1 LKERTFFLLGQL
13 NDYQGYTQNAFTA
26 FDRVSDYYFNY
37 EIQFEAQKK
46 KADVARQLGLVDEA
60 YSVLA
65 DMVKDDKNT
74 EYVADLRLELG
85 LTELQRNRPEKAET
99 IFLDLLRDQQF
110 PAEARTKA
118 LTYYALADIYRFNNN
133 NFSLAAAYYDS
144 AARINVPSENLPEY
158 YNAQEL
164 SASFGEYAR
173 LKSNIQLEDSL
184 LYLGSL
190 EPAQFDSVIQIIQQ
204 KQQAEL
210 ERLQQEQED
219 RANTLVTI
227 DRESNTGPNSAS
239 NSGFLNELDQRVSA
253 DASQQFNALWM
264 GRSLTDYWRFESL
277 ARNSITQDSSA
288 VESSNEENAT
298 IQLQKKYTIDISAI
312 PFDPADKDSA
322 YERLSTYYYG
332 IGNLFFLNLN
342 DTDSAEYYF
351 SKVWAEHPQSKV
363 APVSLYSLAEIA
375 STRDQIN
382 RAKELGEIIV
392 QNFPNTVYAKRTAER
407 FSIPMVQDSSA
418 QPSEYD
424 TFRKLYNN
432 FEMGAEVGLD
442 SLFSWGI
449 SARNS
454 ILGEQAYRIG
464 LTHYIEN
471 ITMDSLYQQDQARWL
486 TEKERWVTGQANLLA
501 FKDSIEISLEDSLL
515 DPMEEEELAALLD
528 SNLVE
533 PVWYDLFP
541 YTGLNW
547 DIARNYL
554 AIYDSVF
561 MNPVKNPDL
570 MRLKQE
576 LTPPENP
583 YTIAVDSSLNDSLE
597 VHGFLADSLQPD
609 SLSMDSFSNDSLTQ
623 VSDLAN
629 SVEEG
634 STIDDYQ
641 SCADLDSTPS
651 FRGGIQ
657 ALLSSISYPEGVI
670 ISPVSYRFFINER
683 GIIDRF
689 ETVDSASN
697 AELSPDLVE
706 AINARLASEV
716 AFEPTI
722 INGRSIR
729 LVCEIVI
736 DPSELE

>member
-1 LKERTFFLLGQL
+1 
-13 NDYQGYTQNAFTA
+13 
-26 FDRVSDYYFNY
+26 
-37 EIQFEAQKK
+37 
-46 KADVARQLGLVDEA
+46 
-60 YSVLA
+60 
-65 DMVKDDKNT
+65 
-74 EYVADLRLELG
+74 LELG

-583 YTIAVDSSLNDSLE
+583 YAIAVDSSLNDSLE

>member
-1 LKERTFFLLGQL
+1 MNDCPRLRWQRRGSGQ
-13 NDYQGYTQNAFTA
+13 NTA
-26 FDRVSDYYFNY
+26 Y
-37 EIQFEAQKK
+37 
-46 KADVARQLGLVDEA
+46 
-60 YSVLA
+60 
-65 DMVKDDKNT
+65 
-74 EYVADLRLELG
+74 RL
-85 LTELQRNRPEKAET
+85 TA
-99 IFLDLLRDQQF
+99 
-110 PAEARTKA
+110 
-118 LTYYALADIYRFNNN
+118 
-133 NFSLAAAYYDS
+133 
-144 AARINVPSENLPEY
+144 
-158 YNAQEL
+158 
-164 SASFGEYAR
+164 
-173 LKSNIQLEDSL
+173 
-184 LYLGSL
+184 
-190 EPAQFDSVIQIIQQ
+190 
-204 KQQAEL
+204 
-210 ERLQQEQED
+210 
-219 RANTLVTI
+219 
-227 DRESNTGPNSAS
+227 
-239 NSGFLNELDQRVSA
+239 
-253 DASQQFNALWM
+253 
-264 GRSLTDYWRFESL
+264 
-277 ARNSITQDSSA
+277 
-288 VESSNEENAT
+288 
-298 IQLQKKYTIDISAI
+298 
-312 PFDPADKDSA
+312 
-322 YERLSTYYYG
+322 
-332 IGNLFFLNLN
+332 
-342 DTDSAEYYF
+342 
-351 SKVWAEHPQSKV
+351 
-363 APVSLYSLAEIA
+363 LYSLAEIA

-486 TEKERWVTGQANLLA
+486 TEKERWVTGQANLRA

-541 YTGLNW
+541 YTGPNW

-554 AIYDSVF
+554 AVYDSVF

-583 YTIAVDSSLNDSLE
+583 YAIAVDSSLNDSLE
-597 VHGFLADSLQPD
+597 VHGFSADSLQPD

>member
-1 LKERTFFLLGQL
+1 MSLLFH
-13 NDYQGYTQNAFTA
+13 NNT
-26 FDRVSDYYFNY
+26 VSLYDNWY
-37 EIQFEAQKK
+37 ESHAS
-46 KADVARQLGLVDEA
+46 L
-60 YSVLA
+60 
-65 DMVKDDKNT
+65 
-74 EYVADLRLELG
+74 LRAVCLELG
-85 LTELQRNRPEKAET
+85 HSDKINELMEKFVGEKMKM
-99 IFLDLLRDQQF
+99 
-110 PAEARTKA
+110 KA
-118 LTYYALADIYRFNNN
+118 KKNK
-133 NFSLAAAYYDS
+133 
-144 AARINVPSENLPEY
+144 NLP
-158 YNAQEL
+158 
-164 SASFGEYAR
+164 
-173 LKSNIQLEDSL
+173 
-184 LYLGSL
+184 
-190 EPAQFDSVIQIIQQ
+190 
-204 KQQAEL
+204 
-210 ERLQQEQED
+210 
-219 RANTLVTI
+219 
-227 DRESNTGPNSAS
+227 
-239 NSGFLNELDQRVSA
+239 
-253 DASQQFNALWM
+253 
-264 GRSLTDYWRFESL
+264 
-277 ARNSITQDSSA
+277 
-288 VESSNEENAT
+288 
-298 IQLQKKYTIDISAI
+298 KK
-312 PFDPADKDSA
+312 PKSA
-322 YERLSTYYYG
+322 YFFYCDDKRPALLDKAKKKG
-332 IGNLFFLNLN
+332 GKINIG
-342 DTDSAEYYF
+342 T
-351 SKVWAEHPQSKV
+351 
-363 APVSLYSLAEIA
+363 I
-375 STRDQIN
+375 
-382 RAKELGEIIV
+382 AKELGEIIV

-583 YTIAVDSSLNDSLE
+583 YAIAVDSSLNDSLE

-641 SCADLDSTPS
+641 SCAALDSTPS

>member
-1 LKERTFFLLGQL
+1 
-13 NDYQGYTQNAFTA
+13 
-26 FDRVSDYYFNY
+26 
-37 EIQFEAQKK
+37 
-46 KADVARQLGLVDEA
+46 
-60 YSVLA
+60 
-65 DMVKDDKNT
+65 M
-74 EYVADLRLELG
+74 
-85 LTELQRNRPEKAET
+85 
-99 IFLDLLRDQQF
+99 LRDQQF

-118 LTYYALADIYRFNNN
+118 LTYYALADIYRFNDN

-264 GRSLTDYWRFESL
+264 GRSLTDLWRFESL

-351 SKVWAEHPQSKV
+351 SKVWAEHPQSNV

-583 YTIAVDSSLNDSLE
+583 YAIAVDSSLNDSLE
-597 VHGFLADSLQPD
+597 VHGFSADSLQPD
-609 SLSMDSFSNDSLTQ
+609 SLNMVSFLNDSLTQ
-623 VSDLAN
+623 ISDLAS
-629 SVEEG
+629 SVEG
-634 STIDDYQ
+634 QSTLDDYQ

-697 AELSPDLVE
+697 AELSPDLVD

>member
-1 LKERTFFLLGQL
+1 
-13 NDYQGYTQNAFTA
+13 
-26 FDRVSDYYFNY
+26 
-37 EIQFEAQKK
+37 
-46 KADVARQLGLVDEA
+46 
-60 YSVLA
+60 
-65 DMVKDDKNT
+65 
-74 EYVADLRLELG
+74 
-85 LTELQRNRPEKAET
+85 
-99 IFLDLLRDQQF
+99 
-110 PAEARTKA
+110 
-118 LTYYALADIYRFNNN
+118 
-133 NFSLAAAYYDS
+133 
-144 AARINVPSENLPEY
+144 
-158 YNAQEL
+158 
-164 SASFGEYAR
+164 
-173 LKSNIQLEDSL
+173 
-184 LYLGSL
+184 
-190 EPAQFDSVIQIIQQ
+190 
-204 KQQAEL
+204 
-210 ERLQQEQED
+210 
-219 RANTLVTI
+219 
-227 DRESNTGPNSAS
+227 
-239 NSGFLNELDQRVSA
+239 
-253 DASQQFNALWM
+253 M

-351 SKVWAEHPQSKV
+351 SKVWAEHPQSNV

-541 YTGLNW
+541 YTGPNW

-583 YTIAVDSSLNDSLE
+583 YAIAVDSSLNDSLE
-597 VHGFLADSLQPD
+597 VHSFLADSLQPD
-609 SLSMDSFSNDSLTQ
+609 SLSMVSFLNDSLTQ
-623 VSDLAN
+623 ISDLAS
-629 SVEEG
+629 SVEG
-634 STIDDYQ
+634 QSTLDDYQ

-697 AELSPDLVE
+697 AELSPDLVD